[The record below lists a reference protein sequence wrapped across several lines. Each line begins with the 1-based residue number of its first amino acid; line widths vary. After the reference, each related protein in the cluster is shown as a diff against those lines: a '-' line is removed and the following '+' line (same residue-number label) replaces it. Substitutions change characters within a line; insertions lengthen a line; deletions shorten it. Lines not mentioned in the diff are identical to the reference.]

1 MKFHKTKKFKL
12 FWVVLTFLFL
22 LFLFWWSFFRT
33 VETIK
38 SETIAKGNIENVV
51 TALGVLQPHRYVDI
65 GAQVSG
71 QIKHIAV
78 KAGDRVKKG
87 DLLVEIDPSLQKA
100 TVQTN
105 QATLANLKAQLKE
118 KEASHEL
125 ASYQEKR
132 QEEMW
137 KNGATKLEDVQ
148 TAQVNQK
155 IAKAR
160 IQSLEAQIEGDQST
174 LQGNEALLGYT
185 KIYASM
191 DGMVITLSAK
201 EGQTLNATYQTPKLL
216 KIADV
221 SKMTVWAEVSEA
233 DMGRLKLGM
242 NVYFTTLGLKD
253 ENDNLRVWRGT
264 LRQILPAPVTNTES
278 EESSKASSSTKV
290 VLYTAL
296 FDVDNSDE
304 SLMSQM
310 SAQVFFV
317 ESQAKDVLIAPLYG
331 LKEIE
336 KNRYMA
342 KVLVSNRI
350 EERKVRTGI
359 RDRLYAEVIEGLKE
373 NERVVI
379 TIEKEQVSKRLRW

>member
-1 MKFHKTKKFKL
+1 MLRKSYKKLKSLLIIF
-12 FWVVLTFLFL
+12 TILFL
-22 LFLFWWSFFRT
+22 LSFLLWWNFFRT
-33 VETIK
+33 IETIRT
-38 SETIAKGNIENVV
+38 ETITKGDIKNVV

-78 KAGDRVKKG
+78 RAGDKVKKG

-118 KEASHEL
+118 QEASYEL
-125 ASYQEKR
+125 SNYRVKR
-132 QEEMW
+132 EEQMW

-148 TAQVNQK
+148 TAQINLK

-160 IQSLEAQIEGDQST
+160 IESLEAQIKGALST

-191 DGMVITLSAK
+191 DGTVITLNAK

-216 KIADV
+216 KIADL
-221 SKMTVWAEVSEA
+221 SKMIVWAEVSEA
-233 DMGRLKLGM
+233 DMGRLKLDM
-242 NVYFTTLGLKD
+242 DVYFTTLGLK
-253 ENDNLRVWRGT
+253 EKNGELRIWNGK
-264 LRQILPAPVTNTES
+264 LKQILPAPVNNNET
-278 EESSKASSSTKV
+278 ESSKESISSKV
-290 VLYTAL
+290 VNYTAL
-296 FDVDNSDE
+296 FDVQNSDE
-304 SLMSQM
+304 TLMSQM

-317 ESQAKDVLIAPLYG
+317 ESSAKNVLLAPLHA

-336 KNRYMA
+336 NNTYLARVLINNQIEQK
-342 KVLVSNRI
+342 KVILGT
-350 EERKVRTGI
+350 K
-359 RDRLYAEVIEGLKE
+359 DRLFGEIKEGLQQ
-373 NERVVI
+373 NDQLI
-379 TIEKEQVSKRLRW
+379 TKIEKQQISQRLTW